1 MFTIGGIILK
11 NFVELKSNKIAL
23 IITLLAY
30 YSFLFYNTYTFI
42 TFHLDLGLPMAG
54 ISENARGA
62 STAFKL
68 NFFVIFF
75 LINFIGLIITS
86 TSTKKIHTLL
96 IPVLSIPFLIKGYLD
111 NINLFNPTRLF
122 DIKLFT
128 PLSDSQK
135 IIFFNQP
142 GFKLEPF
149 HDIWVFK
156 FQIAMLYL
164 LFLLFITYMLA
175 IIINTEIKSKRKL
188 ILLCSVITIFGV
200 LQFEIIKYLFTLTFV
215 FLLIN
220 SWKNQNE
227 KVSFKS

>member
-1 MFTIGGIILK
+1 MFIIGGIILK
-11 NFVELKSNKIAL
+11 NFVELKSKKIAL

-30 YSFLFYNTYTFI
+30 YSFLFYNIYTFVI
-42 TFHLDLGLPMAG
+42 FYLDLGLPMAG
-54 ISENARGA
+54 LSKNVRGA

-68 NFFVIFF
+68 SFFVIFF
-75 LINFIGLIITS
+75 LINFVGLIITS

-96 IPVLSIPFLIKGYLD
+96 IPVLSIPFLIKGYFD
-111 NINLFNPTRLF
+111 NINLFNPKHLF
-122 DIKLFT
+122 DIKLFK

-156 FQIAMLYL
+156 FQIAMLSL

-200 LQFEIIKYLFTLTFV
+200 LQFEIIKYLFTITFV
-215 FLLIN
+215 LLLIN